1 MISSHTEN
9 PQLLGTLQNK
19 KIYPY
24 ISGDTPLGV
33 VFGDLLG
40 TIPKTRQNRL
50 FSFCIFRGH
59 FYKAFLQIS
68 FALTSHQ
75 TNTTNM
81 AISCLCPLSVIPN
94 SVLVAFF
101 KFKYFTNIL
110 TKQRSFSH
118 VVNSFKL

>member
-50 FSFCIFRGH
+50 FSFCIFSEDTIT
-59 FYKAFLQIS
+59 KLSSKFL
-68 FALTSHQ
+68 LH
-75 TNTTNM
+75 
-81 AISCLCPLSVIPN
+81 
-94 SVLVAFF
+94 
-101 KFKYFTNIL
+101 
-110 TKQRSFSH
+110 
-118 VVNSFKL
+118 